1 MIEPYRE
8 PEVGLPHPSWILQL
22 PDDIYTGSNLFAYQK
37 SFDGP
42 FQFDVFYES
51 TSAKQELNCTFG
63 EAINGICTQR
73 IAAALLD
80 QGIPS
85 LIEAYDKRFNE
96 VFPYPKD
103 FPVQDKQKLQ
113 DFSKAITSNLLGGV
127 GFFYGN
133 SVVNKKFSY
142 EWDEDD
148 DIAVE
153 DEDEGKGA
161 RLTPPKALLTATPSR
176 SFFPRGF
183 YWYVLAPDHHSR

>member
-1 MIEPYRE
+1 MTSTPVAISLRTRSPLTVLSNSMSSMKVQVRNRDY
-8 PEVGLPHPSWILQL
+8 WIVRLEKL
-22 PDDIYTGSNLFAYQK
+22 LIGY
-37 SFDGP
+37 
-42 FQFDVFYES
+42 
-51 TSAKQELNCTFG
+51 
-63 EAINGICTQR
+63 TQR
-73 IAAALLD
+73 ISAAILD

-85 LIEAYDKRFNE
+85 LVEAYGKRFDE
-96 VFPYPKD
+96 VFPYPLD

-113 DFSKAITSNLLGGV
+113 DFSRAITSNLLGGV

-133 SVVNKKFSY
+133 SVLNKKISY

-161 RLTPPKALLTATPSR
+161 RLTPPKGLLTATPSR

-183 YWYVLAPDHHSR
+183 YWYVLAPDHHSRS

>member
-1 MIEPYRE
+1 MGY
-8 PEVGLPHPSWILQL
+8 
-22 PDDIYTGSNLFAYQK
+22 
-37 SFDGP
+37 
-42 FQFDVFYES
+42 
-51 TSAKQELNCTFG
+51 
-63 EAINGICTQR
+63 TQR
-73 IAAALLD
+73 ISAALLD

-85 LIEAYDKRFNE
+85 LVEAYDKRFNQI
-96 VFPYPKD
+96 FPYPLD

-148 DIAVE
+148 DITVE
-153 DEDEGKGA
+153 GEDEGKGA

-183 YWYVLAPDHHSR
+183 YWCVLAPDHHSRS